1 MAQIICIVQMLLLF
15 FFFIYQA
22 DHAASRVQFG
32 QKLEEFGVIQEKLAR
47 MAMLQYVT
55 EVRYSRL
62 PLCVRHASTESGLVA
77 SRHINPLNPN
87 SDQHQFSPNTI

>member
-1 MAQIICIVQMLLLF
+1 MILILQNMYMYLWNVCLARIICIVQMLLFVFL
-15 FFFIYQA
+15 YQA

-62 PLCVRHASTESGLVA
+62 P
-77 SRHINPLNPN
+77 
-87 SDQHQFSPNTI
+87 